1 MKDLKTY
8 VNESI
13 FDTED
18 YIDNLDWVTVD
29 FQSLIDAKS
38 EEEYNK
44 MFYLLQLRVKNEG
57 KVVPT
62 KNGWLPLREI
72 NKRYIFFDDS
82 EKYIRYGTLT
92 SSYYNTWNNTKCSNL
107 KSPRGMRDYTHPI
120 DSVLPV
126 VYYIPDS
133 LKKSYNKAIKTI
145 R

>member
-1 MKDLKTY
+1 MKNLKTY
-8 VNESI
+8 IIESI
-13 FDTED
+13 FDEED

-62 KNGWLPLREI
+62 KNGWLPREM
-72 NKRYIFFDDS
+72 NKQYIFFCDTD
-82 EKYIRYGTLT
+82 KYIRYGTST

-133 LKKSYNKAIKTI
+133 LKRSYNKVIKTI
-145 R
+145 Q